1 MEPSGQAL
9 EPKQKELI
17 LSALDRVIKKETS
30 FSLMKGGFKLFSRD
44 KQLFAKYAFGVV
56 ICLLASVSLCV
67 AFYFVFQVFGRE
79 PLEAMVQGQV
89 NWPNWLKWLS
99 TPEQWIRDFSGLIIL
114 AVTYLIIVYLA
125 VRIAFLFMIYWTD
138 EMIASVMKISRNRP
152 NTPFSVRWLLRL
164 LKTGMRLTL
173 RTLGV
178 TLLFFALGW
187 IPFIGYPIFLL
198 GVAWSSGKDIIA
210 TVVMVYAEEEIE
222 VPDLCQM
229 PFKDSARLGWLF
241 CIVYSIPLIG
251 ILFMPLLYMLKV
263 CAFTFAVECEMRNL
277 VGVNE
282 QGNKLLT

>member
-1 MEPSGQAL
+1 M
-9 EPKQKELI
+9 
-17 LSALDRVIKKETS
+17 T
-30 FSLMKGGFKLFSRD
+30 
-44 KQLFAKYAFGVV
+44 
-56 ICLLASVSLCV
+56 
-67 AFYFVFQVFGRE
+67 
-79 PLEAMVQGQV
+79 
-89 NWPNWLKWLS
+89 
-99 TPEQWIRDFSGLIIL
+99 
-114 AVTYLIIVYLA
+114 
-125 VRIAFLFMIYWTD
+125 
-138 EMIASVMKISRNRP
+138 
-152 NTPFSVRWLLRL
+152 WLLRL